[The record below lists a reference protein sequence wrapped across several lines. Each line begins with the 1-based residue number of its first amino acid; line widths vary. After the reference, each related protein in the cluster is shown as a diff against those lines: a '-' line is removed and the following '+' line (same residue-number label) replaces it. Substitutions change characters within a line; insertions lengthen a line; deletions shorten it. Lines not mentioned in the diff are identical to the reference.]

1 MFYDW
6 AEEKGPEKV
15 QEFIDTYYPPAPP
28 PPPAQHPFITGRLA
42 LVVSGDFF
50 ISLLDRYGKN
60 VDYGITYLPLAEG
73 TSEPTTW

>member
-15 QEFIDTYYPPAPP
+15 QEFIVPTIRRH
-28 PPPAQHPFITGRLA
+28 HPHLRPNTRLSRGRLA

-73 TSEPTTW
+73 TSGPTTW